1 MDSSENQ
8 KTDAQRTRRNIA
20 KMGAI
25 GVAALLAGFAE
36 VEACNGPAAAAVLPE
51 GHENSH

>member
-8 KTDAQRTRRNIA
+8 NKDAQRTRRNIA

-25 GVAALLAGFAE
+25 GVAALLASFAKSKR
-36 VEACNGPAAAAVLPE
+36 AMARRRA
-51 GHENSH
+51 S